1 MSNVSKKQS
10 FLFKIILASMLIAL
24 NVIMERFL
32 SYNVWNMSI
41 GFSFITVG
49 FAAVFLGAPYAVIV
63 AGFGDIIGALLFPFG
78 SYFVG
83 FTLSN
88 MLVGL
93 VLGLFMQKST
103 NVFKISL
110 AVFINKVVST
120 LLLNSAFIAILY
132 RNGLDALPAV
142 LLTRIPTA
150 VGTLVVEIIILTLL
164 FDDKSH
170 IKKMLKGAFSSL
182 FV

>member
-1 MSNVSKKQS
+1 MSKKQT
-10 FLFKIILASMLIAL
+10 FLFKIILTSMLIAL

-49 FAAVFLGAPYAVIV
+49 FAAAFLGAPYAVAV

-78 SYFVG
+78 SYFIG

-88 MLVGL
+88 MLAGL
-93 VLGLFMQKST
+93 VTGIFLQKRT
-103 NVFKISL
+103 NIFKIS
-110 AVFINKVVST
+110 ASVAINKAVVT
-120 LLLNSAFIAILY
+120 LLLNSIFIAILY

-142 LLTRIPTA
+142 MITRIPTA
-150 VGTLVVEIIILTLL
+150 VGTLVVEIIVLTLL
-164 FDDKSH
+164 FADKSH
-170 IKKMLKGAFSSL
+170 IKKMLRKAFSR
-182 FV
+182 FF

>member
-1 MSNVSKKQS
+1 
-10 FLFKIILASMLIAL
+10 MLIAL
-24 NVIMERFL
+24 NVIMESFL

-49 FAAVFLGAPYAVIV
+49 FAAAFLGAPYAVAV

-78 SYFVG
+78 SYFIG

-93 VLGLFMQKST
+93 VLGLFLQKST
-103 NVFKISL
+103 NIFKISA
-110 AVFINKVVST
+110 AVAINKVVST
-120 LLLNSAFIAILY
+120 MLLNSVFISILY

-142 LLTRIPTA
+142 MLTRIPTA
-150 VGTLVVEIIILTLL
+150 VGTLVVEIIVLTLL
-164 FDDKSH
+164 FADKSH
-170 IKKMLKGAFSSL
+170 IKIMLSKAFSRFSL
-182 FV
+182 

>member
-1 MSNVSKKQS
+1 MSKKQT
-10 FLFKIILASMLIAL
+10 FLFKIILTSMLIAL

-49 FAAVFLGAPYAVIV
+49 FAAAFLGAPYAVAV

-78 SYFVG
+78 SYFIG

-93 VLGLFMQKST
+93 VLGLFLQKST
-103 NVFKISL
+103 NIFKISA
-110 AVFINKVVST
+110 AVAINKVVST
-120 LLLNSAFIAILY
+120 MLLNSVFISILY

-142 LLTRIPTA
+142 MLTRIPTA
-150 VGTLVVEIIILTLL
+150 VGTLVVEIIVLTLL
-164 FDDKSH
+164 FADKSH
-170 IKKMLKGAFSSL
+170 IKIMLSKAFSRFSL
-182 FV
+182 